1 MKANE
6 LLFWL
11 SARREGS
18 WRQFRAAVEELYSV
32 ENDSDFEGTTIPDDT
47 FPLHQQLRLD
57 LERLAHV
64 EFFAQGCEDGW
75 RVGPP
80 TLAAHPVH
88 RGARAVLC
96 GARSIALCE
105 RMLRAGEKFGCEAFD
120 RCDVPQVIRIVAPEV
135 KMLAEAAR
143 QAGVRFQN
151 DAPLAI
157 LSHLPPCDPPSK
169 SCERSEFP
177 VGAEWTI
184 GEFDPMGLRWTKTN
198 RHGAQA
204 LQTGAIRFVCSFQR
218 PRYFLRWAGETYE
231 LPRAITIYAVLRRRR
246 HHVLHYSVA
255 SRELSLPAICRP
267 PRLLERALVLC
278 SGFPPPFDPMA
289 ARITYCDVPPEIARY
304 AAELLC
310 QPLT

>member
-18 WRQFRAAVEELYSV
+18 WRQFRAAVEELHSV

-57 LERLAHV
+57 LDRLAHV
-64 EFFAQGCEDGW
+64 EFFTHGCTEGW
-75 RVGPP
+75 RVAPP
-80 TLAAHPVH
+80 MLAAHSVH
-88 RGARAVLC
+88 GGVRAVLC

-105 RMLRAGEKFGCEAFD
+105 RILRAGENLGCETIE
-120 RCDVPQVIRIVAPEV
+120 RCDVPQVIRIAAPEE
-135 KMLAEAAR
+135 MLGEAAGR
-143 QAGVRFQN
+143 AGIHFQN

-157 LSHLPPCDPPSK
+157 LSHLPPCDASLR
-169 SCERSEFP
+169 SYARSEFP
-177 VGAEWTI
+177 VGADWTVQ
-184 GEFDPMGLRWTKTN
+184 EFDPAGLRWKKTDRRGAHTVRN
-198 RHGAQA
+198 R
-204 LQTGAIRFVCSFQR
+204 AIRFIVSFQR

-231 LPRAITIYAVLRRRR
+231 LPRAIAIYAVLRRSRQ
-246 HHVLHYSVA
+246 HVLHYNA
-255 SRELSLPAICRP
+255 ANRILSLPAICRP
-267 PRLLERALVLC
+267 PRLLERGLVLC
-278 SGFPPPFDPMA
+278 SGFPPSFDPTA
-289 ARITYCDVPPEIARY
+289 ARLTYCDVPPDIARY